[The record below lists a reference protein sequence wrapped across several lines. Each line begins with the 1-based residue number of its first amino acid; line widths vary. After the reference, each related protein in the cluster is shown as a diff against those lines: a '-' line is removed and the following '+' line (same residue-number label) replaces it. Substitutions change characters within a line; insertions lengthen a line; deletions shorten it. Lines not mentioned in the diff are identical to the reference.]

1 MSTHESHIEIDK
13 TQFKERNVSHHFEN
27 ADQEMDS
34 CKMGMWLFL
43 LTEILLF
50 GGLFVAYVVF
60 RSWHPETW
68 EAGAEH
74 LAWEMGAVN
83 TAILITSSLTMALA
97 IRQAQLNDKKGT
109 VMLLLATVLLAA
121 GFLVVKYFEY
131 SHKFHM
137 GIFPGGE
144 NYIFA
149 GKHLSNE
156 YIYFSIYY
164 MMTGLHVLHVIFG
177 MIAILWV
184 TLRAAKGEFY
194 SAYYTPVEV
203 VGLYWH
209 LVDLIWIFLFPLLY
223 LTK

>member
-1 MSTHESHIEIDK
+1 MSTHESNIEIDK
-13 TQFKERNVSHHFEN
+13 TQFLERNVSHHFET

-74 LAWEMGAVN
+74 LDWTKGAIN
-83 TAILITSSLTMALA
+83 TGVLITSSLTMALA

-109 VMLLLATVLLAA
+109 VILLLVTVLMGAV
-121 GFLVVKYFEY
+121 FLVIKYFEY
-131 SHKFHM
+131 EHKFHM

-144 NYIFA
+144 NYIFP
-149 GKHLSNE
+149 GRHLSNE
-156 YIYFSIYY
+156 HIYFSIYY

-184 TLRAAKGEFY
+184 TLRAAKGHFY